1 VVDFNFVIIGVIL
14 LSLAVGFY
22 LALRSVNRMEKGGL
36 EEVRVNEK
44 PESGVLLSIELPREN
59 ERSPLAAEQMY
70 ASLHG
75 LLRFTPESL
84 EHISLEMI
92 STAAGIRFYVFSP
105 TNFRNFVEGQIYA
118 QYPDAEIK
126 EVEDYTTKVPEI
138 NAVAATD
145 LILTKDYIFPIKTFR
160 DFEEVDPLASITS
173 TLSKIRENEQV
184 WIQILIRPVDDLW
197 QDRGHSYVQS
207 VREGTKKVSF
217 NITGL
222 LSDIASEILQMIPH
236 ALETFMSGPKEPEP
250 VRSAAPPV
258 VRLSAGQELELKSI
272 ENKLTKMGFE
282 TRIRVLATAP
292 DISVARERVSSVA
305 ASFKQF
311 STANLNSFV
320 AAGIDEKALQWVRTF
335 HDRDF
340 PVVRDNYILGID
352 ELASIYHMPNISVET
367 PHIAWTRAKKGEPPL
382 NLPVEGTPD
391 TTLFAETVFRDHVKK
406 FGIRRDDRRKHM
418 YLIGKTGSGKSTLIK
433 NMIIQDIHRGEG
445 LAVLDPHGD
454 LINDLLNYV
463 PEDRLHDV
471 VIFDPADADY
481 PVALNMLEV
490 VDPRQKNLIASG
502 LLDVFKKYFENSWG
516 PRLEY
521 LLMNCILT
529 LLEVPNTSML
539 GLVRLL
545 TDNDYNAYITSF
557 IQDPV
562 LKDFWNKEFKQMKGN
577 QKLVTE
583 AVSPIQNK
591 VGQFLNASTV
601 RNIVGQPK
609 STIRIDDIINQG
621 KIFFVNL
628 STGRIGENNS
638 ALLGAMII
646 SQLQFAAMRRVDQ
659 PESQRKDFYVYADE
673 FQKFATDSFA
683 TILSEARK
691 YRLNL
696 VLTHQYIEQ
705 MPLSVIQ
712 AVFGNVGSL
721 ATYGVGPTD
730 AAFLEKEFAP
740 TFLAQDIINL
750 GRYEMYM
757 KLQIED
763 MISTPFSSR
772 GLQPMGQPNGLRD
785 EAIRLSRTQYSRRVE
800 VVEDKVRRWAET
812 RFHPGMSA
820 AAQTVASTVG
830 GLVRDPELKDPFV
843 SGAELLPS
851 SQPRSN
857 SGPVVSE
864 HPHGSVPILV
874 PEPSISAP
882 AYQLPAVVSDV
893 IVKPID
899 HTSEQVYNGVPSQ
912 PVVRQQPSTD
922 KEIAQP
928 LVSNSSGVSQLPGVG
943 GRDDLSGEIVF
954 PPSVGQ
960 EVSQNESR

>member
-1 VVDFNFVIIGVIL
+1 
-14 LSLAVGFY
+14 
-22 LALRSVNRMEKGGL
+22 MEKGGL
-36 EEVRVNEK
+36 EEVQVNER
-44 PESGVLLSIELPREN
+44 PESGILLSIELPREN
-59 ERSPLAAEQMY
+59 EKSPLAAEQMY

-75 LLRFTPESL
+75 LLRFTPETL
-84 EHISLEMI
+84 EHVSLEMV
-92 STAAGIRFYVFSP
+92 STAAGIRFYVFTP
-105 TNFRNFVEGQIYA
+105 GNFRNFVEGQIYA

-126 EVEDYTTKVPEI
+126 EVEDYTTKVSET
-138 NAVAATD
+138 NKVAATD
-145 LILTKDYIFPIKTFR
+145 LVLTKDYIFPIKTFR

-173 TLSKIRENEQV
+173 TLSKIREQEQV

-197 QDRGHSYVQS
+197 QERGHAYVS
-207 VREGTKKVSF
+207 TVRQGVKKPSMSLSA
-217 NITGL
+217 I
-222 LSDIASEILQMIPH
+222 LSDVASGVFEQIPH
-236 ALETFMSGPKEPEP
+236 ALETLLSGPKPPEP
-250 VRSAAPPV
+250 VGRPVTPPP

-282 TRIRVLATAP
+282 TKIRVLATAP
-292 DISVARERVSSVA
+292 DIAVARERVSSVA

-320 AAGIDEKALQWVRTF
+320 AAGIDENALQWVRSF
-335 HDRDF
+335 HNRDF
-340 PVVRDNYILGID
+340 PITKNNYILGID
-352 ELASIYHMPNISVET
+352 ELASVYHLPNVSVET

-391 TTLFAETVFRDHVKK
+391 ATIFAETVFRDHVKR
-406 FGIRRDDRRKHM
+406 FGIKRPDRRKHM

-433 NMIIQDIHRGEG
+433 NMVVQDIQRGEG
-445 LAVLDPHGD
+445 VAFLDPHGD
-454 LINDLLNYV
+454 AINDLLNYV

-502 LLDVFKKYFENSWG
+502 LLDVFKKYFGQVSWG

-539 GLVRLL
+539 GIVRLL
-545 TDNDYNAYITSF
+545 TDNDYNKYIVDY

-562 LKDFWNKEFKQMKGN
+562 MKDFWTKEFMQMKGN

-591 VGQFLNASTV
+591 VGQFLNASTI

-609 STIRIDDIINQG
+609 STIRVDEIINQG

-628 STGRIGENNS
+628 ATGRIGENNS

-646 SQLQFAAMRRVDQ
+646 SQLQFAAMRRVDI
-659 PESQRKDFYVYADE
+659 PESQRRDFYVYADE

-683 TILSEARK
+683 NILSEARK

-705 MPLSVIQ
+705 MPDSVRE
-712 AVFGNVGSL
+712 AVFGNIGTL

-730 AAFLEKEFAP
+730 AAFLEKEFDP
-740 TFLAQDIINL
+740 IFLAQDIINL

-757 KLQIED
+757 KLQIDD
-763 MISTPFSSR
+763 MSSSPFSAK
-772 GLQPMGQPNGLRD
+772 GLPPLGQTNGLRD

-800 VVEDKVRRWAET
+800 VVEEKIRRWAEM
-812 RFHPGMSA
+812 RFRSGMSV
-820 AAQTVASTVG
+820 AAQTMSPTVG
-830 GLVRDPELKDPFV
+830 SVEKEPEIREPAAVATSRKVEMPQTQNSSRLLTSDDSHPQLLTPGPTATRVLEQV
-843 SGAELLPS
+843 STS
-851 SQPRSN
+851 SWQS
-857 SGPVVSE
+857 PVPQQDRHLEVS
-864 HPHGSVPILV
+864 
-874 PEPSISAP
+874 
-882 AYQLPAVVSDV
+882 QPAVV
-893 IVKPID
+893 
-899 HTSEQVYNGVPSQ
+899 
-912 PVVRQQPSTD
+912 
-922 KEIAQP
+922 
-928 LVSNSSGVSQLPGVG
+928 
-943 GRDDLSGEIVF
+943 DDEHLRGEIVF
-954 PPSVGQ
+954 PPTWKR
-960 EVSQNESR
+960 EE

>member
-1 VVDFNFVIIGVIL
+1 MIDFNFVIIGVIL
-14 LSLAVGFY
+14 LSLAIGFY
-22 LALRSVNRMEKGGL
+22 LALRSVNKLEKGGL
-36 EEVRVNEK
+36 EEVQVSER
-44 PESGVLLSIELPREN
+44 PESGVLLSIELPKAN

-75 LLRFTPESL
+75 LLRFTPETL

-92 STAAGIRFYVFSP
+92 STAAGIRFYVFTPS
-105 TNFRNFVEGQIYA
+105 NFRNFVEGQIYA

-126 EVEDYTTKVPEI
+126 EVDDYTTKVPET
-138 NAVAATD
+138 NAIAATD

-173 TLSKIRENEQV
+173 TLSKIREDEQV
-184 WIQILIRPVDDLW
+184 WIQILVRPVDDLW
-197 QDRGHSYVQS
+197 QDRGHAYVKS
-207 VREGTKKVSF
+207 VREGIKKTSF
-217 NITGL
+217 SFSAV
-222 LSDIASEILQMIPH
+222 LSDISVELLQIIPH
-236 ALETFMSGPKEPEP
+236 AIETFFSGPKEPLP
-250 VRSAAPPV
+250 LKPATAPII
-258 VRLSAGQELELKSI
+258 RLSAGQELELKSI

-292 DISVARERVSSVA
+292 DIAAARERVSSVA

-320 AAGIDEKALQWVRTF
+320 AAGIDENALQWVRAF
-335 HDRDF
+335 HDRSF
-340 PVVRDNYILGID
+340 PVAHDNYILGID
-352 ELASIYHMPNISVET
+352 ELASIYHMPNLSVET

-406 FGIRRDDRRKHM
+406 FGIRRSDRRKHM

-433 NMIIQDIHRGEG
+433 NMIIQDIQRGEG
-445 LAVLDPHGD
+445 LAILDPHGD
-454 LINDLLNYV
+454 LINELLNYV

-471 VIFDPADADY
+471 VIFDPADVDY

-539 GLVRLL
+539 GIVRLL

-646 SQLQFAAMRRVDQ
+646 SQLQFAAMRRVDI

-696 VLTHQYIEQ
+696 ILTHQYIEQ
-705 MPLSVIQ
+705 MPLSVTQ
-712 AVFGNVGSL
+712 AVFGNVGTL
-721 ATYGVGPTD
+721 AAYGIGPTD

-750 GRYEMYM
+750 GRYEMYL

-763 MISTPFSSR
+763 MISAPFSAR
-772 GLQPMGQPNGLRD
+772 GLAPRDQSSGLRE

-800 VVEDKVRRWAET
+800 VVEEKIRRWAET
-812 RFHPGMSA
+812 RFHHGMSA
-820 AAQTVASTVG
+820 AAQTTASVVG
-830 GLVRDPELKDPFV
+830 AAVREPEVKDPV
-843 SGAELLPS
+843 IEGPLLGNPTRPQLES
-851 SQPRSN
+851 PFAGEQ
-857 SGPVVSE
+857 
-864 HPHGSVPILV
+864 HHTQVPAVV
-874 PEPSISAP
+874 PEPAISTS
-882 AYQLPAVVSDV
+882 AYQLPPVVSGNDNE
-893 IVKPID
+893 
-899 HTSEQVYNGVPSQ
+899 TYQRYGQEVYNDAPQLAAVWPQSSLQELSSASAAQQETSLLVP
-912 PVVRQQPSTD
+912 
-922 KEIAQP
+922 
-928 LVSNSSGVSQLPGVG
+928 
-943 GRDDLSGEIVF
+943 DDQAGLKGEIVF
-954 PPSVGQ
+954 PPVWGQ
-960 EVSQNESR
+960 EGSQNESR